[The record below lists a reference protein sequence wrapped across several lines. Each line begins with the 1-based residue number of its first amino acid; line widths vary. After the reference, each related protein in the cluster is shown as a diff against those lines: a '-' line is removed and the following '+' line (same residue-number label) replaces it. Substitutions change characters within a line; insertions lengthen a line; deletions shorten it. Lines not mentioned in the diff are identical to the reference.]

1 MPNAVGDGAVSR
13 GYAVYF
19 NRPGVAVVT
28 WDPTL
33 RSVYVDVQGWA
44 DSIELAALMEAG
56 LQALTEHGGSRWL
69 ADGRKLKGA
78 QTLRPEIVDEFVSR
92 ALAAGLRRV
101 ALVIPNEDAMRA
113 VDRLVSGLPAAKADV
128 ACFATVDEARAWLNS
143 ITET

>member
-1 MPNAVGDGAVSR
+1 MANAVGDGAVSR

-33 RSVYVDVQGWA
+33 RAVYVDVQGWA

-69 ADGRKLKGA
+69 ADGRKLKGN
-78 QTLRPEIVDEFVSR
+78 QKLRPGIVEEFVPR

-113 VDRLVSGLPAAKADV
+113 VDRLMRVLPATKADV
-128 ACFATVDEARAWLNS
+128 AYFATVDEARSWLNS